1 VIGLEGPDPHL
12 AHDEFAEVVGIGHVD
27 GSAGEG
33 VQCAEYPSSCFVF
46 ERDIEDVLP
55 QS

>member
-1 VIGLEGPDPHL
+1 MGLEGPYPHL

-33 VQCAEYPSSCFVF
+33 VQYAEYPSSCFAF
-46 ERDIEDVLP
+46 ERDIEIVLL